1 MRILKTLL
9 IITLYELSKYVTN
22 EIITRRQANDAVDQ
36 YPKHMAKY
44 KVQFEVPYM
53 YQGVIPIMYHPS
65 TIVEADSVENAKVK
79 AQEVFNSHPD
89 NVDLTREIVAVTIKE
104 DE

>member
-1 MRILKTLL
+1 MT
-9 IITLYELSKYVTN
+9 
-22 EIITRRQANDAVDQ
+22 
-36 YPKHMAKY
+36 KY

-89 NVDLTREIVAVTIKE
+89 NVDLPREIVDVTIEE